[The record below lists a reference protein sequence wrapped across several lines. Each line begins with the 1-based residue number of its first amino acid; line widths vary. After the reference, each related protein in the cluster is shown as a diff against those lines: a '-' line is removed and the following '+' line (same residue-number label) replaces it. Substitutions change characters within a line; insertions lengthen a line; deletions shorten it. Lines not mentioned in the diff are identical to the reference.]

1 MAMTDPL
8 CPLYCLVQSPNSVTQ
23 HFAVPSALPVY
34 ISLLTT
40 SRDMTELVWPSML

>member
-8 CPLYCLVQSPNSVTQ
+8 WPLYCRVQSPNSVTQ
-23 HFAVPSALPVY
+23 HLAVPSALPVY

-40 SRDMTELVWPSML
+40 RREITELVWPSIL